1 MSSSWDC
8 TCPRCPQHRALACVL
23 HSLCVVRQ
31 VGTPR
36 PIAFVVKVLLDVGS
50 GLLAA
55 RNNRVVHMDVKA
67 ANVVLDWEGP
77 DSRYATNRQHQPAPS
92 IPIHCCSPTLTFY
105 SVQDS
110 GPWAMYLSSC
120 C

>member
-1 MSSSWDC
+1 M
-8 TCPRCPQHRALACVL
+8 
-23 HSLCVVRQ
+23 VRQ

-55 RNNRVVHMDVKA
+55 RSNRVVHMDVKA

-92 IPIHCCSPTLTFY
+92 LLGGFRNFVVPLI
-105 SVQDS
+105 
-110 GPWAMYLSSC
+110 LSSGRQS
-120 C
+120 